1 MTLEEFVE
9 ICKPY
14 IIGDL
19 RISDF
24 WEDNTEVWIN
34 YKNSGV
40 IRYIKNDKFE
50 GITVPYVM
58 KICNDSILIL
68 DKNGIR
74 KTTGWNE
81 DQNID
86 INDKKTLVEKLSELN
101 KLTKE
106 IEIKKKL
113 RKMEAMF

>member
-1 MTLEEFVE
+1 MSLEEFVE

-34 YKNSGV
+34 YKNNGV
-40 IRYIKNDKFE
+40 IRYLQDK

-68 DKNGIR
+68 DEFGIR
-74 KTTGWNE
+74 RTTGWNE
-81 DQNID
+81 DQHIG
-86 INDKKTLVEKLSELN
+86 INDKKTLVKKLIELN
-101 KLTKE
+101 KLAKE
-106 IEIKKKL
+106 IEMKKKL
-113 RKMEAMF
+113 KKVEDIFK

>member
-14 IIGDL
+14 FVGDL
-19 RISDF
+19 CLSDF
-24 WEDNTEVWIN
+24 WEDNTEVWVN
-34 YKNSGV
+34 YKNNGV
-40 IRYIKNDKFE
+40 IRYIKGK

-58 KICNDSILIL
+58 KIYNDNIEVY
-68 DKNGIR
+68 DKYGIR

-106 IEIKKKL
+106 IELKKKL
-113 RKMEAMF
+113 KRVEDMF

>member
-14 IIGDL
+14 LIGDL
-19 RISDF
+19 CLSDF

-34 YKNSGV
+34 YKNSGI
-40 IRYIKNDKFE
+40 IRYLKDK

-58 KICNDSILIL
+58 KICNDSIYAL
-68 DKNGIR
+68 DKHGIS
-74 KTTGWNE
+74 KTSGWNE
-81 DQNID
+81 DQNIG
-86 INDKKTLVEKLSELN
+86 INDKKTLVEKLMELN

-106 IEIKKKL
+106 IELNKKL
-113 RKMEAMF
+113 RKKEDMF

>member
-14 IIGDL
+14 LVGDL

-34 YKNSGV
+34 YKNNGV

-68 DKNGIR
+68 DKYGIR

-86 INDKKTLVEKLSELN
+86 INDKKTLVEKLMKLN